1 LIFRESVAQ
10 TALAGKE
17 LTDPHPSVTNGFLP
31 FRVLGLPGPQL
42 VADVKGRP
50 VALQRLLRVPF
61 RSPNV
66 TDLVFD
72 ECDIFLSP
80 AVVGILCC
88 PIPRDLDRENQFL

>member
-1 LIFRESVAQ
+1 M
-10 TALAGKE
+10 ALAGKE

-42 VADVKGRP
+42 VADDKRRP
-50 VALQRLLRVPF
+50 VVLQCLLRVPF
-61 RSPNV
+61 RSPNI

-80 AVVGILCC
+80 GVVRILRC
-88 PIPRDLDRENQFL
+88 PIPCGLDREHKFL